1 MMTTTTI
8 QEEML
13 QYFGELNIEEQ
24 QSILGLIKTF
34 VNRSQRQSLKE
45 YNDELEEG
53 NAQIEA
59 GNYITH
65 EEVKKGFQNKIW
77 KQQSDGSK
85 KR

>member
-1 MMTTTTI
+1 MTTTTI

-13 QYFGELNIEEQ
+13 PYFGELNMEEQ

-34 VNRSQRQSLKE
+34 VNRSQRQTLEE

-53 NAQIEA
+53 NTEIEA

-65 EEVKKGFQNKIW
+65 EEVKKRL
-77 KQQSDGSK
+77 SK
-85 KR
+85 